1 MMKGTLLSL
10 QLFLE
15 GSMGSLAQITTNDS
29 SAFIIVTYY
38 DCGVSTHIVSVF
50 QEEQFKYKLILTGT

>member
-38 DCGVSTHIVSVF
+38 DGGVSTHIVLVF
-50 QEEQFKYKLILTGT
+50 EEEQFKYK